1 MGSLKFTCIVLRR
14 GCCRVT
20 AGRRGERVLRAT
32 AAANHL
38 VGQLIPL
45 YHRGKMGGRSGG
57 SDRPAGGPFLMK
69 DCCKN
74 GKLLTPD
81 RCSNF
86 VDHHTKRKIDVES
99 SRMLRPHFTR
109 HELEKEN
116 RRAWQQMKMI
126 KDQGEAYVR
135 FKAEVTPPLPLADEV
150 EGRAATGRP
159 RARPSRRGEG
169 GGGRK
174 WHGVERLIRRRNML
188 HVCRSV
194 TSRPT
199 HFSAGTMENE
209 RKRATG
215 SLLAVDTNPE
225 HQGSFEFNQT
235 RSW

>member
-38 VGQLIPL
+38 VGRLIPL

-86 VDHHTKRKIDVES
+86 VDHHTNVES

-116 RRAWQQMKMI
+116 RRAWQQMKTI

-150 EGRAATGRP
+150 EGRVATGRP

-174 WHGVERLIRRRNML
+174 WGRKANKAEEHAACMPLRHQPTDAFLGWRHGKRKKTRHRFTIS
-188 HVCRSV
+188 CRHKS
-194 TSRPT
+194 
-199 HFSAGTMENE
+199 
-209 RKRATG
+209 
-215 SLLAVDTNPE
+215 
-225 HQGSFEFNQT
+225 
-235 RSW
+235 